1 MRVSNCRR
9 VNEEEIVIKV
19 NGYYTTLTRVG
30 PTDRKIYFDI
40 CCGTVAFCFV
50 VYLLL
55 GMWYVKH
62 DKENVPW

>member
-30 PTDRKIYFDI
+30 PSNRKIYFDI
-40 CCGTVAFCFV
+40 CCSSLALCFV
-50 VYLLL
+50 IYLLL
-55 GMWYVKH
+55 GM
-62 DKENVPW
+62 